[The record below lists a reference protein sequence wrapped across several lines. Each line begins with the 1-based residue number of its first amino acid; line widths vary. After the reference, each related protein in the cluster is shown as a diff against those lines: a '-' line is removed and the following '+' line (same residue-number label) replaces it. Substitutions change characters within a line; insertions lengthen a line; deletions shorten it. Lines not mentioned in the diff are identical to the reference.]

1 MNLPS
6 HQTHGRRPL
15 GDQPLPGGLSPG
27 LLRGRVHELCGPAR
41 VAFALM
47 LLQASQGPVIWI
59 TPSWLPERPYPCGM
73 ADYMHPG
80 RVVFARARRP
90 EDIQWAAEE
99 ALRSGA
105 APMVLIEM
113 PSPPGLTPVRRLH
126 LAAETGAEAAHHA
139 GRVAPLGLI
148 LGAGDGG
155 AQGVESRWHIA
166 AAPSPSGLLEEAGI
180 AWRLERRR
188 DRRAPV
194 AAWSLLRQGG
204 GEGASA
210 GGYEK
215 QKITAQPAASITFL

>member
-15 GDQPLPGGLSPG
+15 GDQPLPGGLLPG

-41 VAFALM
+41 VALALM

-73 ADYMHPG
+73 TDYMHPG

-126 LAAETGAEAAHHA
+126 LATETGAEAARHA

-148 LGAGDGG
+148 LGAGAGG
-155 AQGVESRWHIA
+155 AQGVESRWHMQ

-194 AAWSLLRQGG
+194 AAWALLRQGG
-204 GEGASA
+204 DEA
-210 GGYEK
+210 GHGSGGG
-215 QKITAQPAASITFL
+215 QITARPLATITSL

>member
-1 MNLPS
+1 MSLPS
-6 HQTHGRRPL
+6 HQTYGRRPL

-27 LLRGRVHELCGPAR
+27 LLRGRVHEVCGPAR
-41 VAFALM
+41 VALALM
-47 LLQASQGPVIWI
+47 LLGASQGPVVWI
-59 TPSWLPERPYPCGM
+59 TASWLPERPYPCGM

-126 LAAETGAEAAHHA
+126 LAAETGAEAAHHT
-139 GRVAPLGLI
+139 GRVAPLGLL

-155 AQGVESRWHIA
+155 AQGVESRWHMQ
-166 AAPSPSGLLEEAGI
+166 AAPSPSGLLEEAGV

-188 DRRAPV
+188 DRRAPM

-215 QKITAQPAASITFL
+215 QKITAHPAASITFL